1 VIASG
6 LLCGCATS
14 LQGSSI
20 GPSVINQIQTVDR
33 AGVPTIRQGPIGFLR
48 LRQLEMAGKIPPA
61 LERRILE
68 RMGGRSRLHVTFDG
82 HAVVGLWAI
91 VASAYTYIFGENAKG
106 NKTVTAIDVQSNG
119 CIGPSNL
126 KVDHAENLWLA
137 CGTSPS
143 DAGVIQAYAPGSKE
157 PAATFTDSFTC
168 GAGCYFDANANDV
181 ATDSSG
187 HVFAANPFSETCD
200 PSCTDWTYPL
210 VWWNAKSAS
219 SPATGIAEP
228 DMTNGDY
235 IDVDPSGN
243 LYAEG
248 YGCIESQCGAI
259 LDEISDP
266 TTASAKI
273 THLIA
278 PYTGSSVGAIY
289 VSNKGQVLNL
299 VDSGS
304 RTMLQYALPWV
315 PHELPFNVLG
325 PTPTNY
331 YGGGYP
337 IAGGFDRADKLA
349 VLGDAYGWLDIGK
362 VAKNRW
368 SAVTNVN
375 LFPGVLG
382 AAYVPSDK

>member
-1 VIASG
+1 M
-6 LLCGCATS
+6 
-14 LQGSSI
+14 
-20 GPSVINQIQTVDR
+20 PTVDR
-33 AGVPTIRQGPIGFLR
+33 AGIPNFRQGPIGFLK
-48 LRQLEMAGKIPPA
+48 LRQLEMTGKVPPA
-61 LERRILE
+61 LERQIFE
-68 RMGGRSRLHVTFDG
+68 RMDARPQPHVIFDS

-119 CIGPSNL
+119 CVGPANL

-137 CGTSPS
+137 CGSSPS
-143 DAGVIQAYAPGSKE
+143 DAGVIQAYAPGSKK
-157 PAATFTDSFTC
+157 PSATFTDSFTC
-168 GAGCYFDANANDV
+168 GEGCYFDANANDV

-210 VWWNAKSAS
+210 VWWNATSPS
-219 SPATGIAEP
+219 SPAAGIAEP

-243 LYAEG
+243 LYVEG
-248 YGCIESQCGAI
+248 YGCIDSQCGAM
-259 LDEISDP
+259 LDEISNP
-266 TTASAKI
+266 TTASPKI

-278 PYTGSSVGAIY
+278 PYASSSVGALY
-289 VSNKGQVLNL
+289 VSNRGRVLNL
-299 VDSGS
+299 VDSES

-315 PHELPFNVLG
+315 SHESPFNVLG

-337 IAGGFDRADKLA
+337 IAGGFDRGDKQA
-349 VLGDAYGWLDIGK
+349 VLGDAFGWLDVGK

-375 LFPGVLG
+375 LVPGVLG

>member
-1 VIASG
+1 MRFFHTAGAALLIASG
-6 LLCGCATS
+6 LLSGCATS
-14 LQGSSI
+14 L
-20 GPSVINQIQTVDR
+20 DR
-33 AGVPTIRQGPIGFLR
+33 AGVPNIAQGTIGFLQ
-48 LRQLEMAGKIPPA
+48 LRQLEMAGKISPA
-61 LERRILE
+61 LERRMLE
-68 RMGGRSRLHVTFDG
+68 RMGARPRPHVVVSSR
-82 HAVVGLWAI
+82 AVVGLWAI
-91 VASAYTYIFGENAKG
+91 VASAYTFIFGENAKG

-119 CIGPSNL
+119 CVGPSNL

-137 CGTSPS
+137 CGSSPS
-143 DAGVIQAYAPGSKE
+143 DAGVIQAYPPGSKK
-157 PAATFTDSFTC
+157 PTGTFPDSFTC
-168 GAGCYFDANANDV
+168 GEGCYFDANANDV

-210 VWWNAKSAS
+210 VWWNAKSPS

-243 LYAEG
+243 LYVEG
-248 YGCIESQCGAI
+248 YGCIDSQCGAM
-259 LDEISDP
+259 LDEIGDP
-266 TTASAKI
+266 TTTSPRI

-278 PYTGSSVGAIY
+278 PSSPSSSVGALY
-289 VSNKGQVLNL
+289 VSNKGRVLNL

-315 PHELPFNVLG
+315 SHESPFNVLG

-349 VLGDAYGWLDIGK
+349 VLGDAYGWLDVGK

-375 LFPGVLG
+375 LFPGVLS